1 MNDYVQNSVQKVT
14 ITSNN
19 DGQRL
24 DNFLLTYL
32 KGVPRSHV
40 YHIIRTGQVRIN
52 SKRCKPKVRLV
63 EHDLLRIPPI
73 KSQEDVEIKVDAGL
87 AAHLQNSIIYE
98 DDYIIALNKPAGLA
112 VHAGSGVSAGI
123 IEIMRTL
130 YGKDLELVHRLD
142 KDTSG
147 CLLIAK
153 QSSIVR
159 RFHQML
165 REQQLTKIYKLVT
178 CGRWPRH
185 IKTVT
190 TGIRKILTPSGESI
204 MQVHEEGAIA
214 RTQFQLEQY
223 YPQASLLTA
232 NLITGKTHQIRVH
245 AAHQGFPI
253 IGDNKY
259 GNYQENKNLAELGL
273 KKMMLHAWQVKFIHP
288 FTEAQINI
296 TAPLSEHFR
305 SQLKLLT
312 ASNEVET

>member
-1 MNDYVQNSVQKVT
+1 MNNYIHNSVQNVT

-24 DNFLLTYL
+24 DNFLLSLL
-32 KGVPRSHV
+32 KGVPRSHI

-52 SKRCKPKVRLV
+52 SKRIKPKVRLV
-63 EHDLLRIPPI
+63 VNDLVRIPPI
-73 KSQEDVEIKVDAGL
+73 KQQQDLEIQPDDSLVD
-87 AAHLQNSIIYE
+87 HLKSSIIYE

-112 VHAGSGVSAGI
+112 VHAGSGVAAGI
-123 IEIMRTL
+123 IEIMRAI

-153 QSSIVR
+153 QSRIVR
-159 RFHQML
+159 EFHQLL
-165 REQQLTKIYKLVT
+165 RDQQLTKIYKLAT

-190 TGIRKILTPSGESI
+190 TGISKVLTPSGESI
-204 MQVHEEGAIA
+204 MRVDADGAIA
-214 RTQFQLEQY
+214 RTQFQLELY

-232 NLITGKTHQIRVH
+232 KLITGKTHQIRVH

-259 GNYQENKNLAELGL
+259 GDYQENKRLAKQGL

-288 FTEAQINI
+288 FTEAKTSI
-296 TAPLSEHFR
+296 TAPVSEHF
-305 SQLKLLT
+305 SAQLKLL
-312 ASNEVET
+312 NIED